1 MDTLEFNTKSKE
13 LENQLKEL
21 LAKYPNQ
28 RVDFEFNDD
37 YECYWKDTCYSDGDF
52 GIFNGHNWY
61 CEDRCTVRSIY
72 INDDDDLSFD
82 LSYIAYDH
90 EGNRQEDEELED
102 VTLDYIIEVTRSS
115 DWDFILSQLNFFA
128 EILIVSPTEES
139 SADVEHKKYCPECGT
154 EVKPEQKFCT
164 ECGTRLIESETL
176 APQPKAEH
184 KSEPVKVIT
193 ISEKIQDYCDKIK
206 ARLEELEMTEFVVFG
221 NDFDGS
227 YDGEDPI
234 LPDDV
239 DVYELFE
246 FCVPDMYGELRYE
259 DYWELIRK
267 VRIENG
273 NILFEVGAYC
283 TFDGEENWCLH
294 ENFTKDD
301 LVNEYSEKAVESHL
315 CNLLIAFEDD
325 DTLNLNKMIVPQ
337 PKSNEKN
344 KKKSESTTSKK
355 QKVTFQDL
363 DGALILV
370 SFDAVNPEDGDEA
383 NHGAI
388 PYRFENGK
396 LLHYNLDDVDVT
408 EVDSSFNT
416 DECKVRMRMPYDVD
430 DYTSMDEFADEVID
444 DVAPDFIEELKNIDV
459 EVVDN
464 EFTFAIYNKNGD
476 EVYSYTKVVSGDADD
491 EGDLFSWDDDEEED
505 KPVAPP
511 KKEKPSKKKSEPK
524 PDKELDKKLNDLYK
538 MAVACRIGKNGV
550 ERSEVLAM
558 DYYQEYLEEA
568 PTSHSKYLDA
578 HYGMAELCTKMGD
591 EGHSLGMDEDALD
604 WYNEAVE
611 HYEEIVKYP
620 KKPFNDRLLAEVA
633 YDKLR
638 KKIAKLK

>member
-1 MDTLEFNTKSKE
+1 MDTLEFNTKIKE

-37 YECYWKDTCYSDGDF
+37 YECHWKDTCYDDGDF
-52 GIFNGHNWY
+52 GIFYGHNWY
-61 CEDRCTVRSIY
+61 GEDRCTVRSIY

-115 DWDFILSQLNFFA
+115 DWDFILSQLNLFA

-164 ECGTRLIESETL
+164 ECGTRLILPETPT
-176 APQPKAEH
+176 PQPKAEPEQS
-184 KSEPVKVIT
+184 KAVTAEDEIQKICNDIKTSL
-193 ISEKIQDYCDKIK
+193 EK
-206 ARLEELEMTEFVVFG
+206 LEMPEFVWFG
-221 NDFDGS
+221 EGFDGS
-227 YDGEDPI
+227 YDGEEPI

-239 DVYELFE
+239 DVSELLPE
-246 FCVPDMYGELRYE
+246 EGGLELR
-259 DYWELIRK
+259 WGNFRELIRK
-267 VRIENG
+267 VRIENDSP
-273 NILFEVGAYC
+273 LFEVGGYEP
-283 TFDGEENWCLH
+283 FEYENWRLH

-301 LVNEYSEKAVESHL
+301 LVNEYGEKAVKS
-315 CNLLIAFEDD
+315 NLEWLLASFEDAEI
-325 DTLNLNKMIVPQ
+325 LNLNKMIVR
-337 PKSNEKN
+337 PKSNEKS
-344 KKKSESTTSKK
+344 KQKSESKTSKK
-355 QKVTFQDL
+355 
-363 DGALILV
+363 
-370 SFDAVNPEDGDEA
+370 
-383 NHGAI
+383 
-388 PYRFENGK
+388 
-396 LLHYNLDDVDVT
+396 
-408 EVDSSFNT
+408 
-416 DECKVRMRMPYDVD
+416 
-430 DYTSMDEFADEVID
+430 
-444 DVAPDFIEELKNIDV
+444 EEKQ
-459 EVVDN
+459 
-464 EFTFAIYNKNGD
+464 
-476 EVYSYTKVVSGDADD
+476 
-491 EGDLFSWDDDEEED
+491 
-505 KPVAPP
+505 
-511 KKEKPSKKKSEPK
+511 SKKKSEPK

-538 MAVACRIGKNGV
+538 MAVACQLGKKGV
-550 ERSEVLAM
+550 EQNIVLAM
-558 DYYQEYLEEA
+558 EYYQEYLEEA

-620 KKPFNDRLLAEVA
+620 KKPFNDRLLAEVK

-638 KKIAKLK
+638 KKMAKLK

>member
-1 MDTLEFNTKSKE
+1 MDTLEFNTKIKE

-37 YECYWKDTCYSDGDF
+37 YECHWKDTCYDDGDF
-52 GIFNGHNWY
+52 GIFYGHNWY

-164 ECGTRLIESETL
+164 ECGTRLILPETPT
-176 APQPKAEH
+176 PQPKAEH

-221 NDFDGS
+221 NEFDGS

-246 FCVPDMYGELRYE
+246 FCVPDMYGELRYG
-259 DYWELIRK
+259 DYCELIRK
-267 VRIENG
+267 VRIKNG
-273 NILFEVGAYC
+273 NLLFEVGGYNPDA
-283 TFDGEENWCLH
+283 TFIEEENCRLH

-301 LVNEYSEKAVESHL
+301 LVNEYGEKAVESHL

-325 DTLNLNKMIVPQ
+325 DALNLNKMIVR
-337 PKSNEKN
+337 PKSSEKS
-344 KKKSESTTSKK
+344 KKKSESKTSKK
-355 QKVTFQDL
+355 
-363 DGALILV
+363 
-370 SFDAVNPEDGDEA
+370 
-383 NHGAI
+383 
-388 PYRFENGK
+388 
-396 LLHYNLDDVDVT
+396 
-408 EVDSSFNT
+408 
-416 DECKVRMRMPYDVD
+416 
-430 DYTSMDEFADEVID
+430 
-444 DVAPDFIEELKNIDV
+444 EEKQ
-459 EVVDN
+459 
-464 EFTFAIYNKNGD
+464 
-476 EVYSYTKVVSGDADD
+476 
-491 EGDLFSWDDDEEED
+491 
-505 KPVAPP
+505 
-511 KKEKPSKKKSEPK
+511 SKKKSEPK

-538 MAVACRIGKNGV
+538 MAVACQLGKNGV
-550 ERSEVLAM
+550 EQNIVLAM
-558 DYYQEYLEEA
+558 EYYQEYLEEA

-604 WYNEAVE
+604 WYNDAVE

-620 KKPFNDRLLAEVA
+620 KKPFNDRLLAEVK

-638 KKIAKLK
+638 KKMAKLK

>member
-1 MDTLEFNTKSKE
+1 MDTLEFKTKIKE

-37 YECYWKDTCYSDGDF
+37 YECYWKDKCYSDGDF
-52 GIFNGHNWY
+52 GIFYGHNWY

-90 EGNRQEDEELED
+90 DGNRQEDEELED

-176 APQPKAEH
+176 APQPKAEPEP
-184 KSEPVKVIT
+184 EPVKVIA

-206 ARLEELEMTEFVVFG
+206 VRLEELEMTEFVVFG

-315 CNLLIAFEDD
+315 CSLLIAFEDD
-325 DTLNLNKMIVPQ
+325 DTLNLNKMIVR
-337 PKSNEKN
+337 PKSNEKS
-344 KKKSESTTSKK
+344 KKKSESKTSKK
-355 QKVTFQDL
+355 
-363 DGALILV
+363 
-370 SFDAVNPEDGDEA
+370 
-383 NHGAI
+383 
-388 PYRFENGK
+388 
-396 LLHYNLDDVDVT
+396 
-408 EVDSSFNT
+408 
-416 DECKVRMRMPYDVD
+416 
-430 DYTSMDEFADEVID
+430 
-444 DVAPDFIEELKNIDV
+444 EEKQ
-459 EVVDN
+459 
-464 EFTFAIYNKNGD
+464 
-476 EVYSYTKVVSGDADD
+476 
-491 EGDLFSWDDDEEED
+491 
-505 KPVAPP
+505 
-511 KKEKPSKKKSEPK
+511 SKKKSEPK
-524 PDKELDKKLNDLYK
+524 LDKELDKKLNDLYK
-538 MAVACRIGKNGV
+538 MGVACRIGKNGV

-558 DYYQEYLEEA
+558 EYYQEYLEEA

-591 EGHSLGMDEDALD
+591 EGHSLGLDEDALD
-604 WYNEAVE
+604 WYNDAVE

>member
-1 MDTLEFNTKSKE
+1 MDTLEFKTKIKE
-13 LENQLKEL
+13 LKNQLKEL

-37 YECYWKDTCYSDGDF
+37 YECDWKDKCYSDGDF
-52 GIFNGHNWY
+52 EIFYGHNWY

-139 SADVEHKKYCPECGT
+139 GADVEHKKYCPECGT
-154 EVKPEQKFCT
+154 EVKPEQKFCI

-176 APQPKAEH
+176 APQPKSDE
-184 KSEPVKVIT
+184 KS
-193 ISEKIQDYCDKIK
+193 
-206 ARLEELEMTEFVVFG
+206 
-221 NDFDGS
+221 
-227 YDGEDPI
+227 
-234 LPDDV
+234 
-239 DVYELFE
+239 
-246 FCVPDMYGELRYE
+246 
-259 DYWELIRK
+259 
-267 VRIENG
+267 
-273 NILFEVGAYC
+273 
-283 TFDGEENWCLH
+283 
-294 ENFTKDD
+294 
-301 LVNEYSEKAVESHL
+301 
-315 CNLLIAFEDD
+315 
-325 DTLNLNKMIVPQ
+325 
-337 PKSNEKN
+337 
-344 KKKSESTTSKK
+344 KKKSESKTSKK
-355 QKVTFQDL
+355 QKVAFQDL
-363 DGALILV
+363 DDALILV

-511 KKEKPSKKKSEPK
+511 KKEKPSKKKSEQK

-558 DYYQEYLEEA
+558 EYYQEYLEEA

>member
-1 MDTLEFNTKSKE
+1 MDTLEFKTKIKE
-13 LENQLKEL
+13 LKNQLKEL

-37 YECYWKDTCYSDGDF
+37 YECYWKDKCYSDGDF

-154 EVKPEQKFCT
+154 EVRPEQKFCT
-164 ECGTRLIESETL
+164 ECGTRLILPETPT
-176 APQPKAEH
+176 PQPKAEPEP
-184 KSEPVKVIT
+184 EPVKVIA
-193 ISEKIQDYCDKIK
+193 ISEKIQNYCDKIK
-206 ARLEELEMTEFVVFG
+206 VRLEELEMTEFVVFG
-221 NDFDGS
+221 NDFDGH
-227 YDGEDPI
+227 YYGEARI
-234 LPDDV
+234 LPEDV
-239 DVYELFE
+239 DIWELLDE
-246 FCVPDMYGELRYE
+246 TVPDMYGELRYG
-259 DYWELIRK
+259 DYYELIRK

-273 NILFEVGAYC
+273 NLLFEVGGWNPDA
-283 TFDGEENWCLH
+283 TFIEEENWRLH

-325 DTLNLNKMIVPQ
+325 DTLNLNKMIVH
-337 PKSNEKN
+337 PKSDEKS
-344 KKKSESTTSKK
+344 KKKSESKTSKK
-355 QKVTFQDL
+355 
-363 DGALILV
+363 
-370 SFDAVNPEDGDEA
+370 
-383 NHGAI
+383 
-388 PYRFENGK
+388 
-396 LLHYNLDDVDVT
+396 
-408 EVDSSFNT
+408 
-416 DECKVRMRMPYDVD
+416 
-430 DYTSMDEFADEVID
+430 
-444 DVAPDFIEELKNIDV
+444 EEKQ
-459 EVVDN
+459 
-464 EFTFAIYNKNGD
+464 
-476 EVYSYTKVVSGDADD
+476 
-491 EGDLFSWDDDEEED
+491 
-505 KPVAPP
+505 
-511 KKEKPSKKKSEPK
+511 SKKKSEPK
-524 PDKELDKKLNDLYK
+524 LDKELDKKLNDLYK
-538 MAVACRIGKNGV
+538 MGVACRIGKNGV

-558 DYYQEYLEEA
+558 EYYQEYLEEA

-578 HYGMAELCTKMGD
+578 HYGMAEICTKMGD

-638 KKIAKLK
+638 KKMAKLK